1 MNPFQ
6 LLQQFNQF
14 KANFEKQN
22 PGADPQAMVQQ
33 LLNSGEMSQQQ
44 FETFRTMANQ
54 ITGMKM

>member
-6 LLQQFNQF
+6 LMQQFNQF
-14 KANFEKQN
+14 KANFQQQN
-22 PGADPQAMVQQ
+22 PGANPQAIVQQ
-33 LLNSGEMSQQQ
+33 LLNSGKMSQQQ